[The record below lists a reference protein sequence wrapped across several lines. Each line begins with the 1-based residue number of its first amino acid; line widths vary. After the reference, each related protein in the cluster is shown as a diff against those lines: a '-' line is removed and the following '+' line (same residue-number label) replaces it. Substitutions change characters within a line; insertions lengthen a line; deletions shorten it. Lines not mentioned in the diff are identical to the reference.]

1 VQGVGEVLAL
11 LPPPARVERR
21 VPEEVRSL
29 LAFVT
34 WFRRLTWDRYLLGA
48 CAAFHLIV
56 GLLLAFAP
64 YDQIYTAGTR
74 PALEL
79 APRHAWA
86 VLFLAVGVA
95 VATQTRTRRPGMR
108 LFVWFAVLFL
118 GGAWL
123 TAFGSAVLTGS
134 GSALGLGL
142 WGFLYGLWATVAFRL
157 GLGKR

>member
-1 VQGVGEVLAL
+1 MLTGQL
-11 LPPPARVERR
+11 LELPPARPQTRPHP
-21 VPEEVRSL
+21 PEEVRAL

-34 WFRRLTWDRYLLGA
+34 WFRRMTWDRYLLGA
-48 CAAFHLIV
+48 CAVFHLVV
-56 GLLLAFAP
+56 GALLAFAP
-64 YDQIYTAGTR
+64 YDQILTAGTR

-86 VLFLAVGVA
+86 ALFVAVGVA
-95 VATQTRTRRPGMR
+95 VATLTRSRRPGMR

-123 TAFGSAVLTGS
+123 TAFGSAVLLGR